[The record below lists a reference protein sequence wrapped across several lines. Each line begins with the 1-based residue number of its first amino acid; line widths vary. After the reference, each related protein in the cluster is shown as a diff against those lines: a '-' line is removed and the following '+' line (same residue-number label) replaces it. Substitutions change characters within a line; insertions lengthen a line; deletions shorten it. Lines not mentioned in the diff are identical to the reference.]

1 MTVDEDA
8 GAGVSDSATFQVT
21 VANVPPA
28 VTPPADQ
35 TASEGTGKS
44 FSLGSFTDPG

>member
-21 VANVPPA
+21 VANVPPV
-28 VTPPADQ
+28 VTAPANQ
-35 TASEGTGKS
+35 TASEGS
-44 FSLGSFTDPG
+44 SSLFALGSFTDPG